1 MISRSIVRLHC
12 NMCFVP
18 LYNFGQAK
26 HRVVFLRHGEST
38 WNKENRFTGWTDVQL
53 SPKGIEEARQA
64 GRDLK
69 KAGYKFDLVFT
80 SVLTRA
86 IQTYNYAADEMGCHY
101 LPIIRHWRLNEKH
114 YGDLQG
120 LNKSETAQKFGEKQV
135 LVWRRSYD
143 VPPADLAIDNP
154 RWGFDD
160 RYNGVPR
167 DCLPKTE
174 SLKQCVERVLPFW
187 YDVICPNIL
196 SGKRVV
202 VVAHGNSLRSI
213 VKYLDNMSEKDI
225 VGLNIPTSVPLV
237 YDFDENLKPVNHFYL
252 ADPEELKK
260 KMQAVADQG
269 KAKKK

>member
-1 MISRSIVRLHC
+1 MLF
-12 NMCFVP
+12 N
-18 LYNFGQAK
+18 Y
-26 HRVVFLRHGEST
+26 FL
-38 WNKENRFTGWTDVQL
+38 
-53 SPKGIEEARQA
+53 GIEEARQA

-154 RWGFDD
+154 RCNYLIII
-160 RYNGVPR
+160 YNIIKYKINA
-167 DCLPKTE
+167 LYIIIFYI
-174 SLKQCVERVLPFW
+174 PF
-187 YDVICPNIL
+187 
-196 SGKRVV
+196 
-202 VVAHGNSLRSI
+202 
-213 VKYLDNMSEKDI
+213 
-225 VGLNIPTSVPLV
+225 
-237 YDFDENLKPVNHFYL
+237 F
-252 ADPEELKK
+252 
-260 KMQAVADQG
+260 
-269 KAKKK
+269 